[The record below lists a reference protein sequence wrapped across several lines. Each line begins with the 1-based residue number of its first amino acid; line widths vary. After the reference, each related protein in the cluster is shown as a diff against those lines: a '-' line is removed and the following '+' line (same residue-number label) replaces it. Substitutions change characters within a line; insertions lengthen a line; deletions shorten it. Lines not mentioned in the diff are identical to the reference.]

1 MKTKIVCINKN
12 FSKESYSIIIN
23 EVKKN
28 KNKIIIISGGRTIK
42 SLFRTGKK
50 KILTVS
56 GKTFVLSDERF
67 YKDLKDKRTNYHIIK
82 KYFIS
87 KLNKKKNLFVYFHL
101 NSPVRSSFKFF
112 LLYLERNLAK
122 VAFLSLGEDGHI
134 CSIFKNI
141 KIKIKSKYLML
152 VKPNNKIT
160 RFTITKNYLK
170 KIKNIYIFVKGDKKG
185 FMLNKI
191 LKSKNSKIYPS
202 VALNNVIY
210 VIDKKAFNRLD
221 LRIRNKC
228 LKF

>member
-28 KNKIIIISGGRTIK
+28 KNKIIIISGGKTIK
-42 SLFRTGKK
+42 SLFRTEKK
-50 KILTVS
+50 KLSAVS

-67 YKDLKDKRTNYHIIK
+67 YSDLKDKRTNYYSIK

-101 NSPVRSSFKFF
+101 NSPIRASFKFF

-185 FMLNKI
+185 LVLNKI

-202 VALNNVIY
+202 AALNNVIY
-210 VIDKKAFNRLD
+210 VTDKKAFNRLD
-221 LRIRNKC
+221 NKVRDKC